1 MAMKENTKA
10 IFNYLKEHNGEKLT
24 NTDIAD
30 ALGLTSKQVTGSVN
44 SFVRK
49 GWAQRSEAVNVELE
63 DGTQKSV
70 KFISL
75 TEEGV
80 TVDPDA
86 PADAQ

>member
-49 GWAQRSEAVNVELE
+49 GWAQRSDVVNVELE
-63 DGTQKSV
+63 DGTQKAV

-75 TEEGV
+75 TDEGV
-80 TVDPDA
+80 AVDPDA

>member
-1 MAMKENTKA
+1 MKENTKA

-49 GWAQRSEAVNVELE
+49 GWAQRSDAVNVELE

>member
-10 IFNYLKEHNGEKLT
+10 VLNYLKEHNGEKLT

-30 ALGLTSKQVTGSVN
+30 ALGLTARQVTGSVN
-44 SFVRK
+44 SFVKK
-49 GWAQRSEAVNVELE
+49 GWAQRIDSVNVELE
-63 DGTQKSV
+63 DGTQKAV

-75 TEEGV
+75 TDEGV
-80 TVDPDA
+80 AADPDA

>member
-1 MAMKENTKA
+1 MKENTKA

-49 GWAQRSEAVNVELE
+49 GWAQRSDAVNVELE

-75 TEEGV
+75 TEEGL

>member
-1 MAMKENTKA
+1 MKENTKA
-10 IFNYLKEHNGEKLT
+10 IFNYLKKHNGEKLT

>member
-49 GWAQRSEAVNVELE
+49 GWAQRSDAVNVELE

-75 TEEGV
+75 TEEGI

>member
-1 MAMKENTKA
+1 MKENTKA

-49 GWAQRSEAVNVELE
+49 GWAQRSDAVNVELE

-75 TEEGV
+75 TEEGI

>member
-49 GWAQRSEAVNVELE
+49 GWAQRSDAVNVELE
-63 DGTQKSV
+63 DGTQKAV

-75 TEEGV
+75 TDEGV
-80 TVDPDA
+80 AVDPDA

>member
-1 MAMKENTKA
+1 MAMRENTKA

-49 GWAQRSEAVNVELE
+49 GWAQRSDAVNVELE

>member
-49 GWAQRSEAVNVELE
+49 GWAQRSDAVNVELE

-75 TEEGV
+75 TEEGL

>member
-1 MAMKENTKA
+1 MRENTKA

-24 NTDIAD
+24 DTDIAD

-49 GWAQRSEAVNVELE
+49 GWAQRSDAVNVELE